1 MELIERLK
9 KFKEEEDVSYK
20 SVAQEVGISISTIY
34 NFTSGIRNLKPK
46 LERLLDEYLTNKG
59 Y

>member
-20 SVAQEVGISISTIY
+20 SVAQEVGIPISTIY